1 MSTGKQL
8 MALRGAQASHL
19 ARHGC
24 SLKGEKTCQDW
35 NNSNLGPDDEPSQ
48 QKSKKFE
55 GAIPIYYLL
64 FIINY
69 YYYHYYYL

>member
-1 MSTGKQL
+1 